1 METFLILLI
10 FGIVNAMIGSTK
22 GRNPFA
28 WFIIGFLLGPFGI
41 LIALVVSKN
50 AQKLEKEAIE
60 KGELK
65 RCPNCAEVIRAEALK
80 CRYCGASFD

>member
-1 METFLILLI
+1 MEIFLIWLI
-10 FGIVNAMIGSTK
+10 CGMVSAMIGSTK

-28 WFIIGFLLGPFGI
+28 WFVIGFILGPFGI
-41 LIALVVSKN
+41 LIALVISKDTK
-50 AQKLEKEAIE
+50 KLEAEAIQ

-65 RCPNCAEVIRAEALK
+65 RCKNCAEVIRAEALK